1 MVVVVVEGATVRPFV
16 AENTTMI
23 VIGLI
28 LSVFGVGFLCWL
40 LFMLAVYVLPFF
52 VGMTA
57 GLAAYHS
64 GSGVLG
70 ALVVAFAAG
79 AVTLVAGQ
87 TAFAAVRSPVP
98 RVAIALLFATP
109 AAIAGYHATLAL
121 ARIGVPSASWR
132 EVFAVVGAI
141 FVGGTAFVRVA
152 AMATPPRCRTH
163 WCGGAGSAAD
173 DGRQQTGVTQAD
185 PSASPLGGISVVG
198 HSARPRTERR
208 GPRSALPFQPFRA
221 AAIGAS

>member
-1 MVVVVVEGATVRPFV
+1 VVVVEGATVRPFV

-52 VGMTA
+52 IGMTA

-87 TAFAAVRSPVP
+87 TAFAAVKSPVL

-121 ARIGVPSASWR
+121 AQISVPSASWR

-152 AMATPPRCRTH
+152 AMAPR
-163 WCGGAGSAAD
+163 
-173 DGRQQTGVTQAD
+173 
-185 PSASPLGGISVVG
+185 PLPDTL
-198 HSARPRTERR
+198 ARWRR
-208 GPRSALPFQPFRA
+208 VSRG
-221 AAIGAS
+221 